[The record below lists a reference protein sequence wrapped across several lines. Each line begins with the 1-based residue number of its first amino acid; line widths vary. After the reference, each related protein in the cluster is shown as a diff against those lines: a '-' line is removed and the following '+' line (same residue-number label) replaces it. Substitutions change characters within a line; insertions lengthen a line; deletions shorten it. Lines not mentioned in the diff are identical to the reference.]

1 MRGATPAQKRK
12 IMKAI
17 IINET
22 DIDLSDEQMQVE
34 IERALHKGMHF
45 CGWIFVRMDSGR
57 KESRY
62 VSIYVSINEQ
72 DYLTIKINDLTDEE

>member
-1 MRGATPAQKRK
+1 
-12 IMKAI
+12 MKAI

-22 DIDLSDEQMQVE
+22 DIDLFDEQMQVE
-34 IERALHKGMHF
+34 IERALHKVTHF

-62 VSIYVSINEQ
+62 VSFNVSITEL
-72 DYLTIKINDLTDEE
+72 DYLTVKIQDLTNE